1 MPALASTCE
10 WPGWAALAARGLLS
24 SARSQPCPGPP
35 QEMNGELCEQVPRI
49 GRLQDRAAVTHDQ
62 LGSLAREAQ
71 RI

>member
-1 MPALASTCE
+1 
-10 WPGWAALAARGLLS
+10 
-24 SARSQPCPGPP
+24 
-35 QEMNGELCEQVPRI
+35 MNGELCEQVPRI